1 MKMKMIMSN
10 LKRIIS
16 AAYAKRSYEKW
27 VYRSA
32 PFKLS
37 YRQLALGKDLSPQR
51 LKLWRKKY
59 LEGRDAGKVLLV
71 HMGLDRLRY
80 AFYKN
85 DLSECFKILGEMRA
99 SQEELGIYMTEID
112 QIEEQILELQKRIN
126 SRIRDPDKVGGFAAS
141 LRKALGLQSVR

>member
-1 MKMKMIMSN
+1 MKKIMSN

-27 VYRSA
+27 IYRTA
-32 PFKLS
+32 PFKIS
-37 YRQLALGKDLSPQR
+37 QRQLLLGKDLTPQR
-51 LKLWRKKY
+51 LKSWRKKY

-85 DLSECFKILGEMRA
+85 DIEECFKILREMRI

-126 SRIRDPDKVGGFAAS
+126 SRIRDPDRVSGLGRQ
-141 LRKALGLQSVR
+141 LLQALGIKPLP